1 MHRWFSGG
9 QNASSLSLSALDEAQ
24 ALEDAM
30 QAASHMM
37 NDDMEKAEEELSKGS
52 SVFHKLG
59 MGVASF
65 MRATLGFE
73 REVMRQAT
81 EKLSEAET
89 AGSEHQRRAQR
100 HPQSSRSSIYSPG
113 TEFALCLAEAQ
124 IMGTIVGV
132 LTESITE
139 AIKGFYKLR
148 KAYIALEAIM
158 EEEKRHLDAQN
169 AEQSSAQS
177 QDSSIVESSEASSTT
192 QPLDTPLSE
201 NSQDEFFDAEEDQDV
216 SQRLPAYRGRLAS
229 SDSDIRQSLDRLTIT
244 EQNERPDPLRRLTST
259 FQEGPEVDIFDGNIV
274 DGFIHSGA
282 SMCFGMLLIMLS
294 MMPPAFSTLVKIAG
308 FKGDRKRGLG
318 LLWQASKFGNVNG
331 AFAGLALLGYY
342 NAMLGYCDIL
352 PSSGTGAYPRERCKA
367 LIKNFRERY
376 PRGRLWILEEAR
388 MLAREQKLEE
398 AMKILEEIPE
408 SNLKQVT
415 ALQWFEKAL
424 NYLYLHRYDECTEAF
439 LKLTQLNNWSH
450 GLYYYIA
457 GSAQLELYREFKS
470 NDPEKAGKHAQRAEE
485 LLKKVPQHI
494 GKRRIMARQFPL
506 DVFINR
512 KIQKWEQRA
521 KDWDVTFVD
530 AVGVSPA
537 EEMSY
542 VWNGYKRM
550 SNNHLEASLSKLS
563 WSESTSN
570 QVWSME
576 TNDEKAMLSV
586 LKASVLRNMSKM
598 QESKDLLQ
606 TEVLPLKWSN
616 LKGGLKDNW
625 PLPLAHYEMGV
636 NYWQQYGSS
645 RSEADLSECLKWLEK
660 VAAWESYDLD
670 ARQVAHPN

>member
-1 MHRWFSGG
+1 LSG
-9 QNASSLSLSALDEAQ
+9 LDETQ
-24 ALEDAM
+24 ALEEAM
-30 QAASHMM
+30 HAASHMM
-37 NDDMEKAEEELSKGS
+37 NDDMEKAEEELSKGN

-59 MGVASF
+59 IGVASF

-73 REVMRQAT
+73 REAMRRAT

-89 AGSEHQRRAQR
+89 AAFEHQRKAQR
-100 HPQSSRSSIYSPG
+100 HQNPSQSSIYSPG
-113 TEFALCLAEAQ
+113 TEFALCLAEVQ
-124 IMGTIVGV
+124 IMGAVVGV

-158 EEEKRHLDAQN
+158 QEEKRNLESRSFEQN
-169 AEQSSAQS
+169 SMQS
-177 QDSSIVESSEASSTT
+177 QDSSFVESSKTSSPE
-192 QPLDTPLSE
+192 QPLDSE
-201 NSQDEFFDAEEDQDV
+201 SSQDEFFDAEEDRDE
-216 SQRLPAYRGRLAS
+216 SQRLPTYQGHI
-229 SDSDIRQSLDRLTIT
+229 DSNIRQSLDGLTVT
-244 EQNERPDPLRRLTST
+244 EQTERLDPLRRLTST
-259 FQEGPEVDIFDGNIV
+259 FQEGPEVDIFDGNLI

-282 SMCFGMLLIMLS
+282 NMCFGMILILLS
-294 MMPPAFSTLVKIAG
+294 MMPPAFSALVKIAG

-318 LLWQASKFGNVNG
+318 LLWQASKFSNING
-331 AFAGLALLGYY
+331 AFAGLILLGYY
-342 NAMLGYCDIL
+342 NGMLGFCDIL
-352 PSSGTGAYPRERCKA
+352 PSSGTGAYPRERCRA
-367 LIKNFRERY
+367 LLKNFRERY
-376 PRGRLWILEEAR
+376 PQSRLWILEEAR
-388 MLAREQKLEE
+388 MLAREQKLDE
-398 AMKILEEIPE
+398 AMKILEETSE

-424 NYLYLHRYDECTEAF
+424 NYMYLHQYDECTEAF
-439 LKLTQLNNWSH
+439 LRVTQLNNWSH

-470 NDPEKAGKHAQRAEE
+470 KDPEKAQKYAEKAKE

-494 GKRRIMARQFPL
+494 GKRRIMAKQLPL

-521 KDWDVTFVD
+521 KDWNVSFVD
-530 AVGVSPA
+530 AVGVSPV

-550 SNNHLEASLSKLS
+550 CNNHLETSLSKLS
-563 WSESTSN
+563 WMESSSN
-570 QVWSME
+570 PIWSKE
-576 TNDEKAMLSV
+576 TNDEKAMLCV
-586 LKASVLRNMSKM
+586 LKAAVLRNMDKTD
-598 QESKDLLQ
+598 ESKALLQ
-606 TEVLPLKWSN
+606 KQPLLLQWSD

-636 NYWQQYGSS
+636 NYWQQYTSND
-645 RSEADLSECLKWLEK
+645 SEMDLNECLKWLEK

-670 ARQVAHPN
+670 ARQVAHFRIK